1 MVLLEDV
8 FLGDKAEHETETLE
22 QQDRRIEEEKEAKM
36 KENVE
41 EAVQRMDAW
50 ESAWKFHWSLAER
63 DFWQ

>member
-1 MVLLEDV
+1 
-8 FLGDKAEHETETLE
+8 
-22 QQDRRIEEEKEAKM
+22 M